1 MNNTVKGY
9 ICGIIAAV
17 SYGTNPLGAL
27 FLYEDGLRPT
37 SVLFYRFAFGA
48 IILAAIMIAKHR
60 PFAINKYEAKV
71 LAALGLLFAASS
83 LTYYY
88 SFMYMAAGL
97 ASTILFFYPVMVAVI
112 MALFFKERLT
122 LGTLLSIGL
131 ALGGILLLYQGDG
144 NTTLSLTGMILVVIS
159 ALTYALYIVMLNHSH
174 IRMSS
179 VKITFYALVVCVVC
193 NAVSSLFD
201 PAGGIQPLPTPRAWL
216 YAVELALLPTVISL
230 VMMSVAVKYIGSTPT
245 AIMGALEPL
254 TAVVIGVLVFGEV
267 LTPRIILGIQLILMA
282 VIALV
287 LAKQISRQRV
297 LKLIPHRSY
306 HHARHRR
313 TGNPDRLST
322 QHAMN
327 RHRHGSVETTK

>member
-9 ICGIIAAV
+9 ICGVIAAV

-48 IILAAIMIAKHR
+48 LILAAIMIAKHES
-60 PFAINKYEAKV
+60 FAINKHEGKV
-71 LAALGLLFAASS
+71 LAVLGLLFVASS

-112 MALFFKERLT
+112 MALFFKEKLT
-122 LGTLLSIGL
+122 PGTLLSIGL
-131 ALGGILLLYQGDG
+131 AMGGILLLYQGDG
-144 NTTLSLTGMILVVIS
+144 NSTLSLTGMMLVIIS
-159 ALTYALYIVMLNHSH
+159 ALAYAIYIVMLNHSH

-179 VKITFYALVVCVVC
+179 VKLTFYALLVCVAC
-193 NAVSSLFD
+193 IAISSLFD
-201 PAGGIQPLPTPRAWL
+201 PAGGLQSLPTPRAWF
-216 YAVELALLPTVISL
+216 YAVVLGLMPTVVSL

-254 TAVVIGVLVFGEV
+254 TAVVIGVMVFGEV
-267 LTPRIILGIQLILMA
+267 LTPRLILGIQLILMA
-282 VIALV
+282 VIILV
-287 LAKQISRQRV
+287 LAKQISRQRM
-297 LKLIPHRSY
+297 LKLIPHRGY
-306 HHARHRR
+306 HHVRHRR
-313 TGNPDRLST
+313 TRRTDGPFAEHT
-322 QHAMN
+322 KN
-327 RHRHGSVETTK
+327 RQCC